1 MESMFAPGT
10 REAIAER
17 IRKIEPGTKGEWGTM
32 TPPQML
38 AHCRLGVQMATGGR
52 PLKRAL
58 IGRLLAW
65 MVRGRFLNTDAPLA
79 KNSPTDPKLLEA
91 TATDVDAER
100 EQLLKELDAF
110 CALGLGGMPAYP
122 HPFFGKMSPE
132 QWDRLMAKHLDH
144 HLRQFGV

>member
-1 MESMFAPGT
+1 MFAPGT
-10 REAIAER
+10 REAYADRFRQIDASSER
-17 IRKIEPGTKGEWGTM
+17 RWGTM
-32 TPPQML
+32 TAPQMF
-38 AHCRLGVQMATGGR
+38 AHCRLGIQMATGQR

-58 IGRLLAW
+58 IGRLFAW
-65 MVRGRFLNTDAPLA
+65 MVRKRFLDTDAPLA

-91 TATDVDAER
+91 SASELEAER
-100 EQLLKELDAF
+100 AQLLDELQSF
-110 CALGLGGMPAYP
+110 CALGREGMPTAP